1 MKPAIRSRTAKP
13 AKAGQMLTG
22 QALLKDMN
30 LYRKQVV
37 ASPESARDFL
47 IRLGVMTIDGRTK
60 KLIRG

>member
-1 MKPAIRSRTAKP
+1 
-13 AKAGQMLTG
+13 
-22 QALLKDMN
+22 MN